1 MRIWPL
7 VVFAVVCGVSGVPE
21 AAAQTQNIS
30 LSPAFA
36 GVTFLPL
43 EPADGPVTTSLLM
56 SVKELAMVSPA
67 SANSQRPVAIEYS
80 DAYRLRAKIHKVASL
95 ATLPLFVAEGFVGQS
110 LYSDPTEGKKTA
122 HLAIASGIGALFAV
136 NAVTG
141 VWNLIDS
148 RKDTNG
154 RTRRLVHGV
163 LMIAASG
170 AFFATA
176 ATGPENEG
184 GENGQQRSS
193 EGSPSTHR
201 ALAFTSI
208 GLATTAYLIMLFNR

>member
-7 VVFAVVCGVSGVPE
+7 VVLAAVCGVSGVRE
-21 AAAQTQNIS
+21 AVAQTQDIS

-43 EPADGPVTTSLLM
+43 EPAAEPATTSLLM
-56 SVKELAMVSPA
+56 SVKELAAWKPAA
-67 SANSQRPVAIEYS
+67 SAQRPVAIEYS
-80 DAYRLRAKIHKVASL
+80 DAYRWRGKVHRIASF

-154 RTRRLVHGV
+154 RTRRLVHSV